1 MAFLAMSRMPEP
13 PHYLCPISTNHKL
26 IKINNAKTPQFIIYI
41 HALFINHL
49 LWFDK
54 ILKTKLIKV
63 EKTSVEI
70 TSH

>member
-1 MAFLAMSRMPEP
+1 MALLAMSRMPDP
-13 PHYLCPISTNHKL
+13 PHHLCSISTQTKL
-26 IKINNAKTPQFIIYI
+26 KEINAKTPQFIIYI